1 MCWPFGHQLLAVSFL
16 SQIPPVL
23 IQKDMSIGHAD
34 FWRLFL
40 KIDSPVITDQVVFH
54 QGMRSCQFAWQ
65 GGSISVELS
74 AESIRQIAALVLPQT
89 DVTLRYTDLSSSQ
102 IDEFEKKFERQFQRA
117 GG

>member
-1 MCWPFGHQLLAVSFL
+1 
-16 SQIPPVL
+16 
-23 IQKDMSIGHAD
+23 MSIGHAD

-40 KIDSPVITDQVVFH
+40 KIDAPVISDQVSYRV
-54 QGMRSCQFAWQ
+54 GMRGCHFDWQ

-89 DVTLRYTDLSSSQ
+89 DVALHYNDLSQVQ

>member
-1 MCWPFGHQLLAVSFL
+1 
-16 SQIPPVL
+16 
-23 IQKDMSIGHAD
+23 MSIGHAD

-40 KIDSPVITDQVVFH
+40 KIDSPVITDQVFFH
-54 QGMRSCQFAWQ
+54 QGMQSCQFAWQ

>member
-1 MCWPFGHQLLAVSFL
+1 LLAVSFL

-23 IQKDMSIGHAD
+23 ISKDMSIGHAD

-40 KIDSPVITDQVVFH
+40 KIDAPVISDQVSC
-54 QGMRSCQFAWQ
+54 QAGMRRCQFDWQ
-65 GGSISVELS
+65 GGSITVELS

-89 DVTLRYTDLSSSQ
+89 DVALHYIGLSQMQ

>member
-1 MCWPFGHQLLAVSFL
+1 MLQP
-16 SQIPPVL
+16 PPVL
-23 IQKDMSIGHAD
+23 ISKDMSIGHAD

-89 DVTLRYTDLSSSQ
+89 DVALHYIGLSQVQ

>member
-1 MCWPFGHQLLAVSFL
+1 
-16 SQIPPVL
+16 
-23 IQKDMSIGHAD
+23 MSIGHAD

-40 KIDSPVITDQVVFH
+40 KIDAPVISDQVSY
-54 QGMRSCQFAWQ
+54 QAAMRRCHFDWQ

-89 DVTLRYTDLSSSQ
+89 DVTLRYADLSSTQ